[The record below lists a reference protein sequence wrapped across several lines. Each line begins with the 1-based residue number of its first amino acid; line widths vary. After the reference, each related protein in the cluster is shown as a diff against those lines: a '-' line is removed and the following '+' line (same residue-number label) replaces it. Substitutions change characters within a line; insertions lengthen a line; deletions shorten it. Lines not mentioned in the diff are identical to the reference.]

1 MNQRTKTHAAM
12 LLLAGYLLGI
22 RGGRLTLWREGE
34 THPEQVYDIRVDTL
48 PPADR
53 LALRSG
59 IRVESREELWEILEN
74 YLS

>member
-1 MNQRTKTHAAM
+1 MNRRRKTRAAM
-12 LLLAGYLLGI
+12 LLLAGYLLGF

-34 THPEQVYDIRVDTL
+34 THPEQVYDIREDSL

-53 LALRSG
+53 IALRSG
-59 IRVESREELWEILEN
+59 IRVETREELWKILEN